1 VSQYADKTM
10 TCRDCGKQFTFTAG
24 EQEFYAQR
32 GFSEPARCGEC
43 RQARKA
49 GRESGGYSSSD
60 YGSGSSRGSY
70 GDSGYGGRSG
80 GYSSGSGYGSGGSYG
95 SQGRNSGSALR
106 QMFKATCA
114 DCGTTTEVPFEPRQG
129 RPVYC
134 RYCFERRNP
143 RR

>member
-1 VSQYADKTM
+1 MSQYADKTM

-32 GFSEPARCGEC
+32 GFSEPQRCAEC

-49 GRESGGYSSSD
+49 GRDSGSYGSSD
-60 YGSGSSRGSY
+60 YGSSRGGY
-70 GDSGYGGRSG
+70 GDSGYSRSG
-80 GYSSGSGYGSGGSYG
+80 GYSSGGGYGSSSRGGS
-95 SQGRNSGSALR
+95 SSSGTR

-134 RYCFERRNP
+134 RDCFERRNP